1 MIKQQELDLREKQTE
16 HRRKQNEMR
25 ERFKEEAAKR
35 EQMKK
40 GITTYSLILQLVV
53 FKYLIVTEIDQ
64 LYDKRREII
73 SNFRKQQEDYL
84 ALTREQ
90 RDAERTQ
97 RQEEAK
103 RKEEARQTRQR
114 ERYRKA
120 LSCCIQIV
128 FILERQ
134 QYLLIHISNRK
145 SL

>member
-16 HRRKQNEMR
+16 QRRKQNEMR
-25 ERFKEEAAKR
+25 EKFKEEAAKR

-40 GITTYSLILQLVV
+40 GIMTYSLILQLAV
-53 FKYLIVTEIDQ
+53 FKYLVVTEIDQ

-73 SNFRKQQEDYL
+73 SDFRKQQEDYL

-120 LSCCIQIV
+120 LPCCIQIV
-128 FILERQ
+128 FIIERQ